1 MQGLSLASKT
11 FLTIW
16 GSKREG
22 FLRFKDCLWNSI
34 IHSPVIWNIWNSVS
48 NPIPIQRI
56 VEFRATGSATN
67 DDVEDNPN
75 PDRQAVGVV
84 YFYSLFRVVHGSH
97 PWAGGASQGLFLFS
111 LFFCYLQRRGSHNQ
125 IFVAYL
131 HFTQLNITL
140 SWHIQ
145 ATTLSFSFWFPVFQ
159 KSQQDAAVGDCQVK
173 ILCVIVSWS

>member
-1 MQGLSLASKT
+1 M
-11 FLTIW
+11 
-16 GSKREG
+16 
-22 FLRFKDCLWNSI
+22 
-34 IHSPVIWNIWNSVS
+34 IWNIWNSVA

-111 LFFCYLQRRGSHNQ
+111 LFFVTCKEG
-125 IFVAYL
+125 A
-131 HFTQLNITL
+131 
-140 SWHIQ
+140 
-145 ATTLSFSFWFPVFQ
+145 ATTKFLLLIY
-159 KSQQDAAVGDCQVK
+159 
-173 ILCVIVSWS
+173 ILLN